1 MSSNKIFLT
10 SILMMCVGGVVLPSC
25 SNRSDSATVPE
36 SLSLEP
42 SVLYMALDEKAAL
55 ACRTIPEY
63 TGAGSPVYES
73 SDESVVTVSNAG
85 VVTAMSPGKATIT
98 VAFADVTASCDVT
111 VFTGKKPEFAC
122 VGDYYLSD
130 GSILSRNSS
139 PDEIRNAD
147 IIGIVFNTDPDRMGK
162 AEKDFLESKGLSPNG
177 LAMATRQAPTPLP
190 WYFADEADFTLDER
204 EIGIPDILVYGDP
217 VATYELADDDLEG
230 YMYCRQIKDLRS
242 DRYEAG
248 YYPLFSFAEEYGLSV
263 PAPEISTG
271 WYIPSNGQWFDI
283 IRSLADADIQADRLV
298 PEGDEE
304 FFWMNLGT
312 LSTKL
317 NDLLSVL
324 PENNR
329 SEFLP
334 DGMMFW
340 TSSAASPSEA
350 RFVSLDDNGFVCC
363 YRYYKMADMNALC
376 ILGF

>member
-1 MSSNKIFLT
+1 
-10 SILMMCVGGVVLPSC
+10 
-25 SNRSDSATVPE
+25 
-36 SLSLEP
+36 
-42 SVLYMALDEKAAL
+42 
-55 ACRTIPEY
+55 
-63 TGAGSPVYES
+63 
-73 SDESVVTVSNAG
+73 
-85 VVTAMSPGKATIT
+85 
-98 VAFADVTASCDVT
+98 
-111 VFTGKKPEFAC
+111 
-122 VGDYYLSD
+122 
-130 GSILSRNSS
+130 
-139 PDEIRNAD
+139 
-147 IIGIVFNTDPDRMGK
+147 
-162 AEKDFLESKGLSPNG
+162 
-177 LAMATRQAPTPLP
+177 
-190 WYFADEADFTLDER
+190 
-204 EIGIPDILVYGDP
+204 
-217 VATYELADDDLEG
+217 
-230 YMYCRQIKDLRS
+230 MYCRQIKDLRS

-329 SEFLP
+329 SEFVP